1 MEAETL
7 GNTLSDAQALVD
19 TVADSLAK
27 VEAGTLGDTLS
38 NAKALVETLADFRKY
53 WSITLADSH
62 AEVEAETLGYNLS
75 DAQALVHRR
84 AGVSA
89 SFSSCDS
96 ASVSTSPCA
105 SHPAC

>member
-7 GNTLSDAQALVD
+7 GETLR
-19 TVADSLAK
+19 
-27 VEAGTLGDTLS
+27 
-38 NAKALVETLADFRKY
+38 NAKALVDTLGAWQADVERETLGDTQSDAKELVD
-53 WSITLADSH
+53 TLADSE